1 MYKNQY
7 TSEQTYT
14 LDEAAHVMS
23 KSRADI
29 EGLIRQKRLG
39 FEMSDYGPVIT
50 NKQIASYYLGERP
63 RSLPEYQPVGFR
75 RKPRKRYPKA
85 RSQR

>member
-7 TSEQTYT
+7 TSEQTYS

-39 FEMSDYGPVIT
+39 FEMSDYGPVIS
-50 NKQIASYYLGERP
+50 NKHIASYYLGEMP
-63 RSLPEYQPVGFR
+63 LSMPEYQPKGMR
-75 RKPRKRYPKA
+75 RKPQKRFPKA
-85 RSQR
+85 RTQR